1 MQGGAAMRRGPWMA
15 EEDEV
20 LLEYVRRHG
29 PRDWSSIR
37 SKGLLPRTG
46 KSCRLRWVNK
56 LQPNLKTYVTYQHHL
71 ISAFSLCLV
80 TFHRPYVSYYQT
92 YANLRFDEI
101 IQFWHVAWSPRCTR
115 AALMQPW
122 YARNRSFTYL
132 SCLCFWFDR
141 KYRNYTL
148 CQTMQFSVFH
158 HWYSMFSSPFTMLL
172 SFKLYRSCLWISS
185 RVCYKKC

>member
-1 MQGGAAMRRGPWMA
+1 MDGWRGWGPFGVRTQARPERLELHSIQGPPPTHRQVLPPALGQQAPAQS
-15 EEDEV
+15 EDV
-20 LLEYVRRHG
+20 CN
-29 PRDWSSIR
+29 I
-37 SKGLLPRTG
+37 
-46 KSCRLRWVNK
+46 C
-56 LQPNLKTYVTYQHHL
+56 
-71 ISAFSLCLV
+71 SLCLV